1 LTLKI
6 LLTGH
11 KILLKMNQNNFYITT
26 PIYYPSGKPHMGH
39 AYSSI
44 ITDVFARF
52 KRLDNHNVFFLTG
65 TDEHG
70 LKIQKAAKNNNLEPL
85 EYCDQISKVF
95 RDLSTKLNLSND
107 DFIRTT
113 EDRHHKSVNEL
124 WNRLVKSGDIYLSKY
139 KGWYSVSDE
148 AYYNE
153 DEIIEKD
160 GKKIS
165 SFSGSLVEWVEEESY
180 FFKLSA
186 WEKKLLKF
194 YEKNKKFI
202 LPETRRNEVINFV
215 QGGLKDLSVS
225 RTSFTWGIKVP
236 NNSKHVIYVWLDALT
251 NYLSALNFPN
261 TNDTMFKKF
270 WPASLHVIGKDIL
283 RFHAIYWPA
292 FLLAAGIDPPTKIFG
307 HGWIL
312 SGDEKMS
319 KSKGNILDPLDIIE
333 KYGTDEL
340 RYYLMKEVSHGSDG
354 SISLKNLESCITS
367 DLANNYGNLC
377 QRVFSFIR
385 NNCNNKV
392 NIKSNISEVDKK
404 LINETKKLTKNMR
417 NEMENQNLNVYIKSV
432 VNISFLTN
440 KYINDEEPWKL
451 KKNDLKKMNNILH
464 VALEQIAIISILLSP
479 IIPIATDK
487 VLSALNIKKELR
499 KFSFVENED
508 IMPYEINLKDLNIL
522 FKKFDS

>member
-1 LTLKI
+1 MKD
-6 LLTGH
+6 
-11 KILLKMNQNNFYITT
+11 KNFFITT
-26 PIYYPSGKPHMGH
+26 PIYYPSGHPHMGH

-44 ITDVFARF
+44 IADVFARF
-52 KRLDNHNVFFLTG
+52 KRNDGFNVFFLTG

-70 LKIQKAAKNNNLEPL
+70 LKIQKSAEKSNLDPLTYCNN
-85 EYCDQISKVF
+85 ISKVF
-95 RDLSTKLNLSND
+95 KDLSLQLNLSID

-113 EDRHHKSVNEL
+113 EERHKNSVNDL

-153 DEIIEKD
+153 DEIIDKN

-165 SFSGSLVEWVEEESY
+165 SFSGSAVEWVEEESY

-186 WEKKLLKF
+186 WEKKLLNF
-194 YEKNKKFI
+194 YEKNEKFI
-202 LPETRRNEVINFV
+202 FPLSRRNEVINFV
-215 QGGLKDLSVS
+215 KNGLKDLSVS

-236 NNSKHVIYVWLDALT
+236 NNNHHVIYVWLDALT
-251 NYLSALNFPN
+251 NYLSALNYPDIN
-261 TNDTMFKKF
+261 NKLYKDF

-292 FLLAAGIDPPTKIFG
+292 FLLAANIEPPKRVFG

-319 KSKGNILDPLDIIE
+319 KSRGNILNPIEIIDD
-333 KYGTDEL
+333 YGIDEM

-354 SISLKNLESCITS
+354 NISIQNLKNCINS

-377 QRVFSFIR
+377 QRVFSFIK
-385 NNCNNKV
+385 NNCNNTV
-392 NIKSNISEVDKK
+392 NKKGDYSQNDKKIISETNNLSKNLRM
-404 LINETKKLTKNMR
+404 LID
-417 NEMENQNLNVYIKSV
+417 NQNLNNYIKSV
-432 VNISFLTN
+432 IGISFLTN

-451 KKNDLKKMNNILH
+451 KKSNINKMNNILH
-464 VALEQIAIISILLSP
+464 LSLVQIAKISILLNP
-479 IIPIATDK
+479 IMPKSTSK
-487 VLSALNIKKELR
+487 VLDALN
-499 KFSFVENED
+499 
-508 IMPYEINLKDLNIL
+508 INLKDRNYSFLDGNKIIPDKIKISALNIL
-522 FKKFDS
+522 FKKIDK